1 VNAAVAD
8 AGPLIHLTEVGGLHF
23 LGIFD
28 ALHIPDAVWAE
39 TVGRDRVSASDVLR
53 LGIVQRHSMSE
64 SEVSGFAQE
73 NNLEDLQD
81 GEQESLCLC
90 QQIGVITLLTDDLAV
105 RKAARHLKLTPVGSL
120 GVVVRAYHL
129 GCISLIEAE
138 RYMADLY
145 DVSSLFITRTI
156 VELAIEQLYLS
167 NQE

>member
-1 VNAAVAD
+1 
-8 AGPLIHLTEVGGLHF
+8 
-23 LGIFD
+23 
-28 ALHIPDAVWAE
+28 
-39 TVGRDRVSASDVLR
+39 
-53 LGIVQRHSMSE
+53 
-64 SEVSGFAQE
+64 
-73 NNLEDLQD
+73 
-81 GEQESLCLC
+81 
-90 QQIGVITLLTDDLAV
+90 
-105 RKAARHLKLTPVGSL
+105 L

>member
-1 VNAAVAD
+1 
-8 AGPLIHLTEVGGLHF
+8 
-23 LGIFD
+23 
-28 ALHIPDAVWAE
+28 
-39 TVGRDRVSASDVLR
+39 
-53 LGIVQRHSMSE
+53 
-64 SEVSGFAQE
+64 
-73 NNLEDLQD
+73 
-81 GEQESLCLC
+81 
-90 QQIGVITLLTDDLAV
+90 
-105 RKAARHLKLTPVGSL
+105 LTPVGSL